1 MGFTCSA
8 VPVLITRMQWAG
20 ASTEGKPVH
29 SDLIGCQD
37 AEGGD
42 DLLRRVGVG
51 CLSGHKVD
59 EGLEGDSPLSVGI
72 HQGHDAG
79 KFGLT
84 LWQGFKET
92 FTSRAHNNRQS
103 YSPTPP

>member
-1 MGFTCSA
+1 
-8 VPVLITRMQWAG
+8 MQWAG